1 MLGGM
6 PKKIWFMFA
15 AAVVVG
21 AVISTPYLLLDTD
34 SSRVEVTGQGH
45 FYLLVAH
52 IFTAFVALVLGPL
65 QFMPAIRRRR
75 KVHRIIGRTY
85 LFAGVLPSGLL
96 AIPVAVLSG
105 RLITQVGLVIPASLW
120 LLTGFLAYRAARQ
133 KDFAAHRAWMMRN
146 YALTF
151 LAVTA
156 RALVPLMLLTQLP
169 LNPDEIQD
177 TVDMLIPIG
186 QSSAWILNL
195 LIAEAIIRR
204 GQRRYSSPASA
215 R

>member
-6 PKKIWFMFA
+6 PKKVWVMFA
-15 AAVVVG
+15 VAVVVG
-21 AVISTPYLLLDTD
+21 AVITAPYLLLDMD
-34 SSRVEVTGQGH
+34 SSRVEVSGPGH

-65 QFMPAIRRRR
+65 QFIPAIRRRR

-105 RLITQVGLVIPASLW
+105 RLITQVGLIIPASLW
-120 LLTGFLAYRAARQ
+120 LVTAFLAFRAARQ
-133 KDFAAHRAWMMRN
+133 RDFAAHRAWMMRN

-169 LNPDEIQD
+169 ISDPSQIQE
-177 TVDMLIPIG
+177 TVDKLIPLG

-195 LIAEAIIRR
+195 LIAEVIIRR
-204 GQRRYSSPASA
+204 SRAVKPVLA